1 MERKIGLQPGSLI
14 YIGTRHSSELIPISH
29 FIFDNKNLN
38 IKKSTFSEDLK
49 FDLNL
54 KFKHWITIDGI
65 HNINLIKKVGVDFNI
80 DSLILED
87 LLNSSQRPK
96 LEIRSNF
103 IFITLK
109 AFYFSK
115 NSNKKRDNEQVSFI
129 LFENILLTFKENS
142 SSLFDNVIN
151 RLKNNSNLRT
161 KSLGYLMYSLIDCI
175 VDNYYP
181 ILEDLG
187 EKIGEIEEKI
197 IRNPEKKDFY
207 EILSLKKEL
216 AKTKKSLLPL
226 REIISK
232 LKDAD
237 TREYL
242 QEDIEIYLKDLQDHI
257 TLVCENVE
265 ALVSS
270 GNELLQLYHSTIS
283 TKLNEVMKVLTLIST
298 IFIPITFLTG
308 LYGMNFTY
316 IPELSWHYGYFV
328 LLIIMFIIFIFTIFY
343 FKKKKWW

>member
-1 MERKIGLQPGSLI
+1 MKKKIGLQPGSLI
-14 YIGTRHSSELIPISH
+14 YTGSRLSSESIPIFH
-29 FIFDNKNLN
+29 FIYNAESLD
-38 IKKSTFSEDLK
+38 IKKSVFNENFK
-49 FDLNL
+49 LNL
-54 KFKHWITIDGI
+54 KNNFKHWININGI
-65 HNINLIKKVGVDFNI
+65 HNVELIKKIGVEFNI

-96 LEIRSNF
+96 LEIRNNF

-109 AFYFSK
+109 SFYFFK
-115 NSNKKRDNEQVSFI
+115 ETQIEEQISFI
-129 LFENILLTFKENS
+129 LFENSLLSFKEFS
-142 SSLFDNVIN
+142 SSIFESVVD
-151 RLKNNSNLRT
+151 RLKNTPKLRT
-161 KSLGYLMYSLIDCI
+161 KSLGYLTYSLIDCI

-181 ILEDLG
+181 ILDHLG
-187 EKIGEIEEKI
+187 EKINKIEDKI
-197 IRNPEKKDFY
+197 ITNPEKEDFY
-207 EILSLKKEL
+207 DILALKKEL

-242 QEDIEIYLKDLQDHI
+242 GEDIEIYLKDLQDHI

-265 ALVSS
+265 TLVSN

-308 LYGMNFTY
+308 LYGMNFSY
-316 IPELSWHYGYFV
+316 IPELSWHYGYFALLGIMV
-328 LLIIMFIIFIFTIFY
+328 LICIFTIFY

>member
-1 MERKIGLQPGSLI
+1 MKKKIGLQPGSLI
-14 YIGTRHSSELIPISH
+14 YTGNRPSSESVSISH
-29 FIFDNKNLN
+29 FIYNAENLDV
-38 IKKSTFSEDLK
+38 KKSTFNENFK
-49 FDLNL
+49 LNL
-54 KFKHWITIDGI
+54 KANFKHWININGI
-65 HNINLIKKVGVDFNI
+65 HNVDLIKRIGSEFNI

-96 LEIRSNF
+96 LEIRNNF

-109 AFYFSK
+109 AFYFFK
-115 NSNKKRDNEQVSFI
+115 GVKIDEQISFI
-129 LFENILLTFKENS
+129 LFENVLLSFKEIS
-142 SSLFDNVIN
+142 SSIFESVVD
-151 RLKNNSNLRT
+151 RLENAPKLRG
-161 KSLGYLMYSLIDCI
+161 KSLGYLTYSLIDCI

-181 ILEDLG
+181 ILDNFG
-187 EKIGEIEEKI
+187 EKISKIEDKI
-197 IRNPEKKDFY
+197 ITNPEKEDFY
-207 EILSLKKEL
+207 KILSLKKEL

-242 QEDIEIYLKDLQDHI
+242 EEDIEIYLKDLQDHI

-265 ALVSS
+265 TLVSN

-308 LYGMNFTY
+308 LYGMNFSY
-316 IPELSWHYGYFV
+316 IPELSWHYGYFALLGIMV
-328 LLIIMFIIFIFTIFY
+328 LICIFTIFY

>member
-1 MERKIGLQPGSLI
+1 M
-14 YIGTRHSSELIPISH
+14 YI
-29 FIFDNKNLN
+29 N
-38 IKKSTFSEDLK
+38 
-49 FDLNL
+49 
-54 KFKHWITIDGI
+54 GI
-65 HNINLIKKVGVDFNI
+65 HNVELIKKIGVEFNI

-96 LEIRSNF
+96 LEIRNNF

-109 AFYFSK
+109 SFYFFK
-115 NSNKKRDNEQVSFI
+115 ETQIEEQISFI
-129 LFENILLTFKENS
+129 LFENSLLSFKEFS
-142 SSLFDNVIN
+142 SSIFESVVD
-151 RLKNNSNLRT
+151 RLKNTPKLRT
-161 KSLGYLMYSLIDCI
+161 KSLGYLTYSLIDCI

-181 ILEDLG
+181 ILDHLG
-187 EKIGEIEEKI
+187 EKINKIEDKI
-197 IRNPEKKDFY
+197 ITNPEKEDFY
-207 EILSLKKEL
+207 DILALKKEL

-242 QEDIEIYLKDLQDHI
+242 GEDIEIYLKDLQDHI

-265 ALVSS
+265 TLVSN

-308 LYGMNFTY
+308 LYGMNFSY
-316 IPELSWHYGYFV
+316 IPELSWHYGYFALLGIMV
-328 LLIIMFIIFIFTIFY
+328 LICIFTIFY

>member
-1 MERKIGLQPGSLI
+1 MKKKIGLQPGSLI
-14 YIGTRHSSELIPISH
+14 YTGNRLSSESVPISQ
-29 FIFDNKNLN
+29 FIYNNENLD
-38 IKKSTFSEDLK
+38 IKKSTFSEN
-49 FDLNL
+49 FRLNL
-54 KFKHWITIDGI
+54 KPNFKHWININGI
-65 HNINLIKKVGVDFNI
+65 HNVDLIKKIGLEFNI

-96 LEIRSNF
+96 LEIRNNF

-109 AFYFSK
+109 AFYFFK
-115 NSNKKRDNEQVSFI
+115 EAKIDEQISFI
-129 LFENILLTFKENS
+129 LFGNSLLSFKEIS
-142 SSLFDNVIN
+142 SNIFESVVD
-151 RLKNNSNLRT
+151 RLENTPKLRE
-161 KSLGYLMYSLIDCI
+161 KSLGYLTYSLIDCI

-181 ILEDLG
+181 ILDNLG
-187 EKIGEIEEKI
+187 EKITRIEDKI
-197 IRNPEKKDFY
+197 ITNPEKEDFY
-207 EILSLKKEL
+207 KILSLKKEL
-216 AKTKKSLLPL
+216 TKMKKSLLPL

-237 TREYL
+237 TREHL
-242 QEDIEIYLKDLQDHI
+242 GEDIEIYLKDLQDHI

-265 ALVSS
+265 TLVSN

-308 LYGMNFTY
+308 LYGMNFSY
-316 IPELSWHYGYFV
+316 IPELSWHYGYFALLGIMV
-328 LLIIMFIIFIFTIFY
+328 LICIFTIFY